1 MNTRIVVAT
10 VAGGAALFLLGFLV
24 YGLLLEG
31 WMRSQMIEYKG
42 LMNETPNFVTLII
55 ANIVWALLVALI
67 FDRWASISTFV
78 GGLIGGAMI
87 SFLMILYFDLMN
99 ASFMNLFTRIYCL
112 VCRCDRIYDYRCHF
126 WRCRCRSTRN
136 DEQRPGARSGV
147 RPLVPGTLVHPGTV
161 VQALGRRMS
170 FLKGMLWTAARPMP
184 TTATSF
190 LEITAS

>member
-1 MNTRIVVAT
+1 MNTRVIVAT

-31 WMRSQMIEYKG
+31 WMKSHMIEYKG
-42 LMNETPNFVTLII
+42 LVNETPNFVTLIV

-99 ASFMNLFTRIYCL
+99 VSFMNLYSGSTAVLVDVIAFTVI
-112 VCRCDRIYDYRCHF
+112 
-126 WRCRCRSTRN
+126 
-136 DEQRPGARSGV
+136 GALAGGV
-147 RPLVPGTLVHPGTV
+147 VAAVLGIMNKGA
-161 VQALGRRMS
+161 ALE
-170 FLKGMLWTAARPMP
+170 TA
-184 TTATSF
+184 
-190 LEITAS
+190 

>member
-99 ASFMNLFTRIYCL
+99 ASFMNLFTG
-112 VCRCDRIYDYRCHF
+112 
-126 WRCRCRSTRN
+126 STALFV
-136 DEQRPGARSGV
+136 DVIAFTVIGAISG
-147 RPLVPGTLVHPGTV
+147 GV
-161 VQALGRRMS
+161 VAAVLGMMNKDPALE
-170 FLKGMLWTAARPMP
+170 AA
-184 TTATSF
+184 
-190 LEITAS
+190 